1 MPTVLIIEDNENIR
15 EEVSAY
21 FEKNGFHTKLPISF
35 HITDILKEKADA
47 VLLDINLNEEDGFT
61 ICKSIRSSSDVPI
74 LFVTGRDSI
83 TDELLALSSGG
94 DDYIRKPYSLPVL
107 VAKVKRMLE
116 RYRTREEG
124 NELTIGTIHL
134 DIVRS
139 QLQIGDQNIDL
150 PKNEM
155 RILYYLFLNKE
166 KAIPKDELIEYLWEN
181 KCYVDENILNV
192 NLSRLRKR
200 LADAG
205 YKEFIITVPKF
216 GYRIK
221 NVTECD
227 L

>member
-21 FEKNGFHTKLPISF
+21 FEKNGFQTKLPISF

-47 VLLDINLNEEDGFT
+47 VLLDINLDEEDGFT

-83 TDELLALSSGG
+83 TDELLAMSSGG
-94 DDYIRKPYSLPVL
+94 DDYLRKPYSLPVL

-155 RILYYLFLNKE
+155 RILYFLFLNKE
-166 KAIPKDELIEYLWEN
+166 RAIPKDELIEYLWEN

-205 YKEFIITVPKF
+205 YKEFIITVPKI

>member
-21 FEKNGFHTKLPISF
+21 FEKNGFQTKLPISF

-47 VLLDINLNEEDGFT
+47 VLLDINLDEEDGFT

-83 TDELLALSSGG
+83 TDELLAMSSGG

-124 NELTIGTIHL
+124 NELTLGTIHL

-155 RILYYLFLNKE
+155 RILYFLFLNKE
-166 KAIPKDELIEYLWEN
+166 RAIPKDELIEYLWEN

-205 YKEFIITVPKF
+205 YKEFIITVPKI

>member
-21 FEKNGFHTKLPISF
+21 FEKNGFQTKLPISF

-47 VLLDINLNEEDGFT
+47 VLLDINLDEEDGFT

-83 TDELLALSSGG
+83 TDELLAMSSGG

-124 NELTIGTIHL
+124 NELKLGTIHL

-166 KAIPKDELIEYLWEN
+166 RAIPKDELIEYLWEN

-205 YKEFIITVPKF
+205 YKEFIITVPKI

-221 NVTECD
+221 NVAECD